1 MFKIVVDLVVIA
13 AVLSVIIYILSYK
26 LWFGI
31 GKKANNVAE
40 DMKKG
45 TANRED

>member
-1 MFKIVVDLVVIA
+1 MFKIVIQLVVIA

-31 GKKANNVAE
+31 GKKASKVAE
-40 DMKKG
+40 DIKKE
-45 TANRED
+45 AHRK

>member
-40 DMKKG
+40 DIKRE
-45 TANRED
+45 ANRED